1 MINTNSIAKNNLS
14 GYSSENNKTNSD
26 IRDIK
31 LFEMLI
37 RLY

>member
-1 MINTNSIAKNNLS
+1 MISNNTIIENILS
-14 GYSSENNKTNSD
+14 EFSNKTNSD